1 MSRTLSAMLSLLV
14 GCVPVPEPVQL
25 DTGASSVEEP
35 EPEPEP
41 EQVQWSIQPTSLVLE
56 DTRAE
61 QPVSGVIYVYN
72 TGNVDLQLYDL
83 EATVEGDLE
92 ASFSETSPL
101 PPGSMGVLEVAWTPQ
116 VPGTL
121 DAALSFGLGLSSD
134 EAQAVT
140 VPVSGTAFG
149 AVPTLSVHSYDFGEV
164 GIGCEVDLL
173 VTVTNT
179 GNSDLQIDDVGIQG
193 GEGFW
198 AYTPTVL
205 PWVLAPY
212 ESRDHRAFFEP
223 ADLGS
228 VSSALAFETDVG
240 VVATELQGNGVVD
253 EERTLTFDIGE
264 QNAST
269 IIFDV
274 NYTAIPD
281 SNEDRFSQYFVP
293 AIPTFFQTLLDNNAS
308 FRTGFVWSASGT
320 MDGPVDYI
328 DETFTASEAA
338 DIASRMLARGAN
350 GGDNDQNF
358 ETLLAAIHENSD
370 WLFEDEEWADSRLN
384 LITIQNDQEQSGGHW
399 SSWVSDA
406 RDYKDNDEDIVFHAM
421 AGPVPSGCSGADPFH
436 TYDQA
441 VTATGGT
448 FLSIC
453 SSDWDSDM
461 AQLATACIDG
471 PQGTYQLEGTPIAYS
486 IEVAVDGVAMTE
498 GWSYNE
504 DINAVVMEEDARPD
518 FGSSVTIYYW
528 GSSECG

>member
-1 MSRTLSAMLSLLV
+1 MPRALSAILSLLV

-25 DTGASSVEEP
+25 DTGSVVVE
-35 EPEPEP
+35 EPEP

-56 DTRAE
+56 DTRAD
-61 QPVSGVIYVYN
+61 QPVSGVINVYN
-72 TGNVDLQLYDL
+72 TGNIDLQLHDL
-83 EATVEGDLE
+83 EVTSDGVLE
-92 ASFSETSPL
+92 VSFSETSPL
-101 PPGSMGVLEVAWTPQ
+101 PPGSKGVLEVAWTPQ

-149 AVPTLSVHSYDFGEV
+149 AVPTLSVSSYDYGDV
-164 GIGCEVDLL
+164 GIGCEVDLS
-173 VTVTNT
+173 VTITNT
-179 GNSDLQIDDVGIQG
+179 GNTDMQIDDVDMLGD
-193 GEGFW
+193 EGFW
-198 AYTPTVL
+198 AYTPTDL

-223 ADLGS
+223 DAVGS
-228 VSSALAFETDVG
+228 VSSALTFETDAG
-240 VVATELQGNGVVD
+240 VVATELHGNGVVD

-264 QNAST
+264 QSAST

-281 SNEDRFSQYFVP
+281 SNEDRFSEYFVP
-293 AIPTFFQTLLDNNAS
+293 ALPTFFQTLLDYNAN
-308 FRTGFVWSASGT
+308 FRAGFVWSVSGT

-338 DIASRMLARGAN
+338 DVAMWMLRRGAN

-358 ETLLAAIHENSD
+358 ATLLAAIDANGD
-370 WLFEDEEWADSRLN
+370 WLFEDEEWTDSRLN
-384 LITIQNDQEQSGGHW
+384 LITIQNDQEQSGGSW
-399 SSWVSDA
+399 SHWVSQA
-406 RDYKDNDEDIVFHAM
+406 RAYKDGEEDLVFHAM
-421 AGPVPSGCSGADPFH
+421 AGPVPSGCTNADAF
-436 TYDQA
+436 TDYDKA
-441 VTATGGT
+441 VAETAGI

-453 SSDWDSDM
+453 SSDWEADM
-461 AQLATACIDG
+461 ASLATACIDG
-471 PQGTYQLEGTPIAYS
+471 PQGTYQLEGTPIVHS

-498 GWSYNE
+498 GWSYDE
-504 DINAVVMEEDARPD
+504 DINAVVMEEEARPD

-528 GSSECG
+528 GSATCG